1 MRYIIIMII
10 YIINIAISQQIY
22 EIPFDSRDNVIE
34 LQVKNTSVITAKGV
48 MVKVVDKPEGIKFRE
63 EELRIEEIESN
74 EEEVVEFSFTVEK
87 KVAIKKEQVIGFSIV
102 DKDGQSWR
110 KEIRVKVGGPKT
122 FELYQNYPNPFNPV
136 TTITYQLP
144 DVGIQ
149 FIVFLYIYDILG
161 REVMR
166 IERRE
171 QLGGYYEERIEASK
185 LSSGIYIYRIYAQS
199 TDGAKTY
206 TSTKKMLLM
215 K

>member
-122 FELYQNYPNPFNPV
+122 FELYQNYPNPFNPT

-144 DVGIQ
+144 DVNTR
-149 FIVFLYIYDILG
+149 FIVSLRIYDLLG
-161 REVMR
+161 REV
-166 IERRE
+166 ITTKQE
-171 QLGGYYEERIEASK
+171 QTAGYYEQRIDASN
-185 LSSGIYIYRIYAQS
+185 LSSGVYIYRIHAQS
-199 TDGAKTY
+199 TNGGKSY
-206 TSTKKMLLM
+206 TSTKKMVLM